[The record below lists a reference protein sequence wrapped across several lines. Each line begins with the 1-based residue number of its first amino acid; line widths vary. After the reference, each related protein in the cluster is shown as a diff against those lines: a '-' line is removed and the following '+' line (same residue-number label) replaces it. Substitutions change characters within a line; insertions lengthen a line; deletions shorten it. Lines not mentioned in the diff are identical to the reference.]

1 MRTTTTTNTPRTART
16 VLAVA
21 LIVLAS
27 ACSPGERDHGRVA
40 ETGTASAAPRTA
52 SGSLEDLA
60 RQAGCEP
67 NIQTDAAELRQA
79 NCATAQGKY
88 VLATFATE
96 DGQRVWLDEADDYG
110 GTYLVGGSWVAVGD
124 EKVVAALRGRLGGT
138 VRTGTDHGSHPGG
151 GTSGGAASGAGD
163 HEGHES
169 PAGDGGH
176 EGHEGHE
183 GTPQG

>member
-1 MRTTTTTNTPRTART
+1 MRTTSSTNTPRTART

-27 ACSPGERDHGRVA
+27 ACSSGERDHGRVA
-40 ETGTASAAPRTA
+40 GTGTASAAPRTVT
-52 SGSLEDLA
+52 GSLEDIA
-60 RQAGCEP
+60 READCEP

-79 NCATAQGKY
+79 NCTTADGRY

-96 DGQRVWLDEADDYG
+96 DGRAAWLDEADDYG
-110 GTYLVGGSWVAVGD
+110 GTYLVGRTWVAVGD

-151 GTSGGAASGAGD
+151 GTSGA
-163 HEGHES
+163 
-169 PAGDGGH
+169 

-183 GTPQG
+183 GQDGRDGHEAHHEGRDGHEGSHGG